1 MKKELPIKIQTILYR
16 VENETLL
23 VLVIKRSLQDGGFW
37 QTITGT
43 LELNE
48 SIVESRQ
55 RELKEEVGITN
66 AVYDNAEVNRFAWQK
81 KDWTVVEVVFSA
93 RTESKEIIL
102 NPKEHT
108 EYKWLPIDEAIDL
121 VEKDQ
126 TKECLKKFKE
136 ISFFKDIA

>member
-1 MKKELPIKIQTILYR
+1 
-16 VENETLL
+16 
-23 VLVIKRSLQDGGFW
+23 QDGGFW

-93 RTESKEIIL
+93 RTESKEAIL

-136 ISFFKDIA
+136 IKLLK

>member
-66 AVYDNAEVNRFAWQK
+66 AIYDNAEVNRFAWQK

-93 RTESKEIIL
+93 RTESKKVIL

-108 EYKWLPIDEAIDL
+108 EYKWL
-121 VEKDQ
+121 Q
-126 TKECLKKFKE
+126 
-136 ISFFKDIA
+136 

>member
-66 AVYDNAEVNRFAWQK
+66 AIYDNAEVNRFAWQK

-93 RTESKEIIL
+93 RTESKKVIL

-136 ISFFKDIA
+136 IRLLK